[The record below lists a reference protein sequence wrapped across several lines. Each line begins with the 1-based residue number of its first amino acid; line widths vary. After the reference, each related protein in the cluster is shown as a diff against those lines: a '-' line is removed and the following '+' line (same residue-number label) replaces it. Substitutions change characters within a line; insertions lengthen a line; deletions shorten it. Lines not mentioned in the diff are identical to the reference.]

1 MVLESRRGATP
12 ELEATTFMNGSSV
25 FLVALLTAVAAAAG
39 TVYVIERYGLLPHA
53 QTAEVLVP
61 DLRGVPEAD
70 ARANAIAAHIALLVA
85 SREPTTEGKSGTVI
99 RQSMAAGQRVPRDY
113 PVSIV
118 LAEEIPKV
126 PSIVGVTV
134 GEATRRLDQQG
145 YHLQIGGTVASPDAG
160 IGLIVDQSPKADTA
174 QAKGGTVSVQV
185 SSGAG
190 DIEMPKLLGVGITQA
205 KTDLEKLG
213 LKPTVRWVAM
223 AETPT
228 YIVLNQ
234 KPAPGEKVK
243 PGGEVQ
249 LTACR

>member
-1 MVLESRRGATP
+1 MHESSA
-12 ELEATTFMNGSSV
+12 
-25 FLVALLTAVAAAAG
+25 FLVAFLTAIVTATG
-39 TVYVIERYGLLPHA
+39 TVYVIERYGLLPPRTQA
-53 QTAEVLVP
+53 VAEAIVP

-70 ARANAIAAHIALLVA
+70 ARTNANTAHIALLVA
-85 SREPTTEGKSGTVI
+85 AREPSTEAKSGTVI

-113 PVSIV
+113 PVTIV

-134 GEATRRLDQQG
+134 AEATQRLDQKG
-145 YHLQIGGTVASPDAG
+145 YHLQVGTTVASPDAG
-160 IGLIVDQSPKADTA
+160 AGLILDQSPKADTA
-174 QAKGGTVSVQV
+174 QAKGSTVTVQV
-185 SSGAG
+185 SSGTG
-190 DIEMPKLLGVGITQA
+190 DVEMPKVLGVGLTQA

-213 LKPTVRWVAM
+213 LKPVVRWVAM

-228 YIVLNQ
+228 YVVLNQ

-243 PGGEVQ
+243 PGAEVQ